1 MARRSSEEYFRI
13 LSSADDASAPVSAK
27 STRLLESRPSTASK
41 GKADTMAQALVSVL
55 MGSRSDLDTMQPARD
70 ALDELGVTH
79 EVRVLSAH
87 RTPDALFE
95 YVAQAAARGV
105 EVFIAG
111 AGGAAHLPGVIAAK
125 TTLPVLGVPIPSGH
139 LLGLDAL
146 LAIVQMPKGIP
157 VATFAVGKAGAGNA
171 ALFAV
176 AILAGKRPEL
186 AKKLTAWR
194 EAQADKL
201 LADSIVE

>member
-1 MARRSSEEYFRI
+1 MTS
-13 LSSADDASAPVSAK
+13 P
-27 STRLLESRPSTASK
+27 
-41 GKADTMAQALVSVL
+41 LVSIL
-55 MGSRSDLDTMQPARD
+55 MGSRSDLDVMQAARD
-70 ALDELGVTH
+70 ALNDLGVAH

-95 YVAQAAARGV
+95 YVSAAPARGV

-111 AGGAAHLPGVIAAK
+111 AGGAAHLPGVVAAK

-146 LAIVQMPKGIP
+146 LAIVQMPKGVP

-171 ALFAV
+171 GLFAV
-176 AILAGKRPEL
+176 AVLAGKRPEL
-186 AKKLTAWR
+186 GAKLVAWR
-194 EAQADKL
+194 AVQAEKL
-201 LADSIVE
+201 IKESVIA

>member
-1 MARRSSEEYFRI
+1 MSH
-13 LSSADDASAPVSAK
+13 P
-27 STRLLESRPSTASK
+27 
-41 GKADTMAQALVSVL
+41 LVSIL
-55 MGSRSDLDTMQPARD
+55 MGSKSDLDVMQAARD
-70 ALDELGVTH
+70 ALRELAVPH

-87 RTPDALFE
+87 RTPDALFD
-95 YVAQAAARGV
+95 YIAAAAARGI

-186 AKKLTAWR
+186 AQKLVSWR
-194 EAQADKL
+194 KTQADKL
-201 LADSIVE
+201 LEESVVE

>member
-1 MARRSSEEYFRI
+1 MSS
-13 LSSADDASAPVSAK
+13 V
-27 STRLLESRPSTASK
+27 
-41 GKADTMAQALVSVL
+41 LVSIL
-55 MGSRSDLDTMQPARD
+55 MGSKSDLEVMQPARD
-70 ALDELGVTH
+70 ALNDLGVPH

-87 RTPDALFE
+87 RTPDALFA
-95 YVAQAAARGV
+95 YVAEAETRGV

-171 ALFAV
+171 GLFAV
-176 AILAGKRPEL
+176 AVVAAKRPEL
-186 AKKLTAWR
+186 RQKLIAWR
-194 EAQADKL
+194 KTQADKL
-201 LADSIVE
+201 LKESVIE

>member
-1 MARRSSEEYFRI
+1 M
-13 LSSADDASAPVSAK
+13 SASP
-27 STRLLESRPSTASK
+27 
-41 GKADTMAQALVSVL
+41 LVSIV
-55 MGSRSDLDTMQPARD
+55 MGSKSDLEVMQAARD
-70 ALDELGVTH
+70 ALTELKVAH

-87 RTPDALFE
+87 RTPDALFA
-95 YVAQAAARGV
+95 YIADASARGV

-111 AGGAAHLPGVIAAK
+111 AGGAAHLPGVVTAK

-146 LAIVQMPKGIP
+146 LAIVQMPKGVP

-171 ALFAV
+171 GLFAA

-186 AKKLTAWR
+186 AASLVAWR
-194 EAQADKL
+194 KGQADKL
-201 LADSIVE
+201 LADSVIA

>member
-1 MARRSSEEYFRI
+1 
-13 LSSADDASAPVSAK
+13 
-27 STRLLESRPSTASK
+27 
-41 GKADTMAQALVSVL
+41 
-55 MGSRSDLDTMQPARD
+55 MGSRSDLDVMQAARD
-70 ALDELGVTH
+70 ALNDLGVAH

-95 YVAQAAARGV
+95 YVSAAPARGV

-111 AGGAAHLPGVIAAK
+111 AGGAAHLPGVVAAK

-146 LAIVQMPKGIP
+146 LAIVQMPKGVP

-171 ALFAV
+171 GLFAI
-176 AILAGKRPEL
+176 AILAAKRPEL
-186 AKKLTAWR
+186 AQKLAAWR
-194 EAQADKL
+194 KAQAERL
-201 LADSIVE
+201 LKDSIVE

>member
-1 MARRSSEEYFRI
+1 MTT
-13 LSSADDASAPVSAK
+13 P
-27 STRLLESRPSTASK
+27 
-41 GKADTMAQALVSVL
+41 LVSIL
-55 MGSRSDLDTMQPARD
+55 MGSKSDLDVMQSARD
-70 ALDELGVTH
+70 ALSELGVSH

-95 YVAQAAARGV
+95 YVSNATARGV

-125 TTLPVLGVPIPSGH
+125 TIVPVLGVPIPSGH

-146 LAIVQMPKGIP
+146 LAIVQMPRGIP

-176 AILAGKRPEL
+176 AVLAGKRPEL
-186 AKKLTAWR
+186 AERLSVWR
-194 EAQADKL
+194 EQQAAKL
-201 LADSIVE
+201 LRESVIA

>member
-1 MARRSSEEYFRI
+1 MI
-13 LSSADDASAPVSAK
+13 QP
-27 STRLLESRPSTASK
+27 
-41 GKADTMAQALVSVL
+41 LVSIL
-55 MGSRSDLDTMQPARD
+55 MGSKSDLDVMQPARD
-70 ALDELGVTH
+70 ALSELGVEH
-79 EVRVLSAH
+79 
-87 RTPDALFE
+87 
-95 YVAQAAARGV
+95 
-105 EVFIAG
+105 FIAG
-111 AGGAAHLPGVIAAK
+111 AGGAAHLPGVVAAK

-186 AKKLTAWR
+186 AQKLKTWR
-194 EAQADKL
+194 KAQADKL
-201 LADSIVE
+201 IAESVID

>member
-1 MARRSSEEYFRI
+1 MTS
-13 LSSADDASAPVSAK
+13 
-27 STRLLESRPSTASK
+27 
-41 GKADTMAQALVSVL
+41 ALVSIL
-55 MGSRSDLDTMQPARD
+55 MGSKSDLDVMQGARD
-70 ALDELGVTH
+70 ALNDLGVPH

-95 YVAQAAARGV
+95 YVQGAAARGV

-111 AGGAAHLPGVIAAK
+111 AGGAAHLPGVVAAK

-146 LAIVQMPKGIP
+146 LAIVQMPKGVP

-171 ALFAV
+171 GLFAV

-186 AKKLTAWR
+186 AQKLASWR
-194 EAQADKL
+194 RAQAEKL
-201 LADSIVE
+201 LQESVIA

>member
-1 MARRSSEEYFRI
+1 MTS
-13 LSSADDASAPVSAK
+13 P
-27 STRLLESRPSTASK
+27 
-41 GKADTMAQALVSVL
+41 LVSIL
-55 MGSRSDLDTMQPARD
+55 MGSKSDLDVMQGARD
-70 ALDELGVTH
+70 ALNELGVPH

-87 RTPDALFE
+87 RTPDALFA
-95 YVAQAAARGV
+95 YVADASARGV

-111 AGGAAHLPGVIAAK
+111 AGGAAHLPGVVAAK

-176 AILAGKRPEL
+176 AILAGKRPSL
-186 AKKLTAWR
+186 AQGLAAWR
-194 EAQADKL
+194 QAQAEKL
-201 LADSIVE
+201 LKESVIA

>member
-1 MARRSSEEYFRI
+1 MSQ
-13 LSSADDASAPVSAK
+13 P
-27 STRLLESRPSTASK
+27 
-41 GKADTMAQALVSVL
+41 LVSIL
-55 MGSRSDLDTMQPARD
+55 MGSKSDLEVMQPARD
-70 ALDELGVTH
+70 ALGEMGVAH

-87 RTPDALFE
+87 RTPDALFA
-95 YVAQAAARGV
+95 YVADAEKRGV

-125 TTLPVLGVPIPSGH
+125 TTRPVLGVPIPSGH

-171 ALFAV
+171 ALFAI

-186 AKKLTAWR
+186 ATKLASWR
-194 EAQADKL
+194 KDQADKL
-201 LADSIVE
+201 LKESVIA

>member
-1 MARRSSEEYFRI
+1 MSS
-13 LSSADDASAPVSAK
+13 SP
-27 STRLLESRPSTASK
+27 
-41 GKADTMAQALVSVL
+41 LVSIV
-55 MGSRSDLDTMQPARD
+55 MGSKSDLEVMQAARD
-70 ALDELGVTH
+70 ALIELKVAH

-87 RTPDALFE
+87 RTPDALFA
-95 YVAQAAARGV
+95 YIADASARGV

-111 AGGAAHLPGVIAAK
+111 AGGAAHLPGVVAAK

-146 LAIVQMPKGIP
+146 LAIVQMPKGVP

-171 ALFAV
+171 GLFAA

-186 AKKLTAWR
+186 AASIAAWR
-194 EAQADKL
+194 KAQADKL
-201 LADSIVE
+201 LADSVIA

>member
-1 MARRSSEEYFRI
+1 MT
-13 LSSADDASAPVSAK
+13 V
-27 STRLLESRPSTASK
+27 
-41 GKADTMAQALVSVL
+41 LVSIL
-55 MGSRSDLDTMQPARD
+55 MGSKSDLEVMQPARD
-70 ALDELGVTH
+70 ALNELGVPH

-87 RTPDALFE
+87 RTPDALFAYLADAE
-95 YVAQAAARGV
+95 GRGV

-146 LAIVQMPKGIP
+146 LAIVQMPKGVP

-171 ALFAV
+171 GLFAV

-186 AKKLTAWR
+186 AASLAAWR
-194 EAQADKL
+194 K
-201 LADSIVE
+201 

>member
-1 MARRSSEEYFRI
+1 MSS
-13 LSSADDASAPVSAK
+13 V
-27 STRLLESRPSTASK
+27 
-41 GKADTMAQALVSVL
+41 LVSIL
-55 MGSRSDLDTMQPARD
+55 MGSKSDLEVMQPARD
-70 ALDELGVTH
+70 ALNDLGVPH

-87 RTPDALFE
+87 RTPDALFA
-95 YVAQAAARGV
+95 YVADAESRGV

-111 AGGAAHLPGVIAAK
+111 AGGAAHLPGVVAAK

-171 ALFAV
+171 GLFAV
-176 AILAGKRPEL
+176 TLVAAKRPEL
-186 AKKLTAWR
+186 RQKLIAWR
-194 EAQADKL
+194 KGQAEKL
-201 LADSIVE
+201 LKESVIE

>member
-1 MARRSSEEYFRI
+1 M
-13 LSSADDASAPVSAK
+13 
-27 STRLLESRPSTASK
+27 STSP
-41 GKADTMAQALVSVL
+41 LVSIV
-55 MGSRSDLDTMQPARD
+55 MGSKSDLEVMQAARD
-70 ALDELGVTH
+70 ALIELKIAH

-87 RTPDALFE
+87 RTPDALFA
-95 YVAQAAARGV
+95 YIADASARGV

-111 AGGAAHLPGVIAAK
+111 AGGAAHLPGVVAAK

-146 LAIVQMPKGIP
+146 LAIVQMPKGVP

-171 ALFAV
+171 GLFAA

-186 AKKLTAWR
+186 AASIAAWR
-194 EAQADKL
+194 KGQADKL
-201 LADSIVE
+201 LADS